1 MRIRGTQAVSC
12 SSWPPLILK
21 IQLDRYA
28 HSATVCAI
36 LYFLTLRRFY
46 MRPNVYRWKRRRCHA
61 VPWPPLSF
69 KGHALS
75 LRQTY
80 KVCDVAH
87 SFHYEHHS
95 KQDNTRV
102 YAGRCCLGPALPAL
116 GSDNNDLYN
125 DTNMI
130 IVQHDS
136 QRSGTDCLSQI
147 VANTDPSTT

>member
-1 MRIRGTQAVSC
+1 MSC

-61 VPWPPLSF
+61 DPWPPLVF

-80 KVCDVAH
+80 KDCDVASTFLIIDTTRSRTMPQVTPAAVVLASPTSSSLRQQRPTQPH
-87 SFHYEHHS
+87 EH
-95 KQDNTRV
+95 D
-102 YAGRCCLGPALPAL
+102 
-116 GSDNNDLYN
+116 
-125 DTNMI
+125 DTD
-130 IVQHDS
+130 QHDS
-136 QRSGTDCLSQI
+136 QRSGTECLSQI